1 MIDMRRFLG
10 TLDGVGITYN
20 VISARSAP
28 IVLCSWGG
36 VFIILLLFFR
46 MKTLWHRLTITTS
59 LANSTH
65 LSTAIKESTLSVF
78 LGLHSPLIR
87 VLYER
92 HNNWPSFHT
101 DLIIIL
107 ESILELVCSRSLVII
122 FVDCNVV

>member
-28 IVLCSWGG
+28 IVLCLWGG

-87 VLYER
+87 VLYKR
-92 HNNWPSFHT
+92 RNNWPNFHT
-101 DLIIIL
+101 GLIITL
-107 ESILELVCSRSLVII
+107 ESILELVCSRLL
-122 FVDCNVV
+122 